1 MLVVFV
7 SAAYQLAAFVQL
19 HSSRVR
25 VKVGR
30 GEKTGLGGRE
40 GIYLGSADWQNL
52 KDNFQNSEGALLLK
66 PIGCGAFSKY

>member
-30 GEKTGLGGRE
+30 GEKTGLAWGEE
-40 GIYLGSADWQNL
+40 GDLFG
-52 KDNFQNSEGALLLK
+52 E
-66 PIGCGAFSKY
+66 C